1 MARIHGAQIIII
13 YLRNLSLFVA
23 IVSLVSRIV
32 HYLRP
37 WRKATH
43 ETAALLSRT
52 SPIII
57 HEVTTSEVFDLP
69 ADVLSAVA
77 SPTFVQRQSSLIRT
91 QSFRRAYV
99 ASAPTPAPVALPW
112 HHRALH
118 YSIRICKNA
127 LENCVTTLA
136 TILLTGGMLC
146 VYQSL
151 QGIEPEVDF
160 VTFVRHQVHRLI
172 R

>member
-13 YLRNLSLFVA
+13 YLRNLSLVVA
-23 IVSLVSRIV
+23 ILSLVSRIV
-32 HYLRP
+32 HHLGP
-37 WRKATH
+37 WRKTTH
-43 ETAALLSRT
+43 ETAALLSRP

-69 ADVLSAVA
+69 ADVLSSVS
-77 SPTFVQRQSSLIRT
+77 SPTLVQRQSSLIRT

-99 ASAPTPAPVALPW
+99 ASAPTPSPVVRNW
-112 HHRALH
+112 RQRALH
-118 YSIRICKNA
+118 YSVRICKNA

-136 TILLTGGMLC
+136 TILLTGAMLG

-151 QGIEPEVDF
+151 QGIEPQVDF
-160 VTFVRHQVHRLI
+160 ATFVRQQVHRLI